1 VIYVSMS
8 GYHEMVKGRSD
19 VLNARVRTGIREKNK
34 NMTPRIKTIIIAGI
48 LVGVLIFAVGYAV
61 SVESVKYEKERLGIE
76 YDELV
81 RQLKEA
87 KDDCEFVKNFAN
99 KVDYYD
105 EKLIDLQQYYQQ
117 QNEIVK
123 ACAKISVAQKKIDE
137 FKTTND
143 YP

>member
-1 VIYVSMS
+1 MS

-19 VLNARVRTGIREKNK
+19 VPNARVRTGIREKNK
-34 NMTPRIKTIIIAGI
+34 NMTPRIKTTIIAGI

-61 SVESVKYEKERLGIE
+61 SIESVKFVKEKLDIE

-81 RQLKEA
+81 RQLKET
-87 KDDCEFVKNFAN
+87 KDDCELAKDFAN

-105 EKLIDLQQYYQQ
+105 EELIDLQQYYQQ

-123 ACAKISVAQKKIDE
+123 TCAKVSVAQKKIDE